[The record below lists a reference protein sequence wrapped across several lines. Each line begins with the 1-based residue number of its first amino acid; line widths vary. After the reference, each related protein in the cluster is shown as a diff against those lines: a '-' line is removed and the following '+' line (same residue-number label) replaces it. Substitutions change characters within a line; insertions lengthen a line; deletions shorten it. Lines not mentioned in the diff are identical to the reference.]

1 MLKDG
6 LDSAV
11 RVPGPRSQNRPM
23 NPNSPVT
30 KASRRRGFTLV
41 ELLVVIGVIAIL
53 AGLLLPALSGAKASA
68 HSARCKS
75 NLRQLGFALHFFVED
90 HAFYPLVGTPASL
103 PDHPQG
109 SKWYEDLFPYTQQ
122 SWSNALYSCPGYKGP
137 LLDGRPGNGIVYH
150 SIGSYGYNVGTAN
163 RSETFQF
170 GPGGKYVSSISIT
183 LAPVGEKE
191 VKVPSDL
198 ILSGD
203 SFSTWSQ
210 KERRAMVGL
219 DLLSRR
225 LYSSLDPGKWELPGE
240 KEAQARHRS
249 QMNLI
254 LADGHVESGNY
265 KRFLF
270 DLSPQLLRKW
280 HTDNEPHLEFFQ

>member
-1 MLKDG
+1 MMLRPPTA
-6 LDSAV
+6 SAC
-11 RVPGPRSQNRPM
+11 
-23 NPNSPVT
+23 
-30 KASRRRGFTLV
+30 ARRAFTLI
-41 ELLVVIGVIAIL
+41 ELLVVIGIIAIL

-75 NLRQLGFALHFFVED
+75 NLRQLGFALHLFVED
-90 HAFYPLVGTPASL
+90 NGFYPMVGTPISL
-103 PDHPQG
+103 PESPRG
-109 SKWYEDLFPYTQQ
+109 SKWYEDLHPYTQQ
-122 SWSNALYSCPGYKGP
+122 GWSNSLYACPGYKGP
-137 LLDGRPGNGIVYH
+137 LLDGRPTNGIVYH

-163 RSETFQF
+163 LSETFQF

-210 KERRAMVGL
+210 KDRRAMVGL

-225 LYSSLDPGKWELPGE
+225 LYSSLDPGKWEMPGE

-249 QMNLI
+249 QMNLV

-265 KRFLF
+265 KRLLF
-270 DLSPQLLRKW
+270 DLNPQLLRKW